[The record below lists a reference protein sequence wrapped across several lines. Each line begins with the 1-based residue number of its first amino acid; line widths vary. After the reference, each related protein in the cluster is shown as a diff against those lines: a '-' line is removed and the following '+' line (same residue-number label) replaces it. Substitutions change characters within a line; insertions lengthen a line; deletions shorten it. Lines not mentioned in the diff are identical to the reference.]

1 MFIPKYPF
9 MNRLRLKLYHII
21 FDADTPTA
29 KGFDIVL
36 IFVIVLSVVAV
47 ILESVP
53 SFNERY
59 GRILHTTE
67 WIITIV
73 FSFEYLARIL
83 THPKPLRYIFSFYG
97 VIDFLAI
104 VPTYLDFIFTGAM
117 GFAVIRGLRLLR
129 IFRIMKITRYSREG
143 LIIIEALK
151 ASRFKILVFL
161 FAILIVVL
169 IIGTLMYLV
178 EGEDSGFTS
187 IPAGIYWAIVTL
199 TTVGFGDI
207 TPHSN
212 LGKFIASFVMIMGY
226 GVIAVPT
233 GIVTF
238 EIASA
243 VKSRREKRECDACG
257 HRTHDADASYCKS
270 CGEKL

>member
-1 MFIPKYPF
+1 MDK
-9 MNRLRLKLYHII
+9 LRQKLYRII
-21 FDADTPTA
+21 FDADTPAA

-36 IFVIVLSVVAV
+36 IFVIILSVVAV
-47 ILESVP
+47 VLESIP

-59 GRILHTTE
+59 GRMLHSTE
-67 WIITIV
+67 WIITVI
-73 FSFEYLARIL
+73 FSLEYIARIL
-83 THPKPLRYIFSFYG
+83 THPKPLKYIFSFYG

-104 VPTYLDFIFTGAM
+104 IPTYLDLIFTGAM

-129 IFRIMKITRYSREG
+129 IFRILKVTRYSSEG
-143 LIIIEALK
+143 SIIINALK
-151 ASRFKILVFL
+151 GSRVKILVFL
-161 FAILIVVL
+161 FAVLIVIL

-207 TPHSN
+207 TPITN

-238 EIASA
+238 EIAST
-243 VKSRREKRECDACG
+243 VKALKEKRVCESCG
-257 HRTHDADASYCKS
+257 HHQHDADANYCKS
-270 CGEKL
+270 CGEKI